1 MHIALY
7 IYVYIYIYIYIE
19 GNTDL
24 HKSDVIVPVA
34 GIEILMYDYT
44 SSTMNSSTRSGESG
58 ARPHRN
64 RVNTSPADNKIL
76 MFMLCIQLIE
86 FNITNSVG
94 SVAMNVLY
102 AYRHSVTKEVWNL
115 L

>member
-1 MHIALY
+1 
-7 IYVYIYIYIYIE
+7 
-19 GNTDL
+19 
-24 HKSDVIVPVA
+24 
-34 GIEILMYDYT
+34 MYDYT
-44 SSTMNSSTRSGESG
+44 SSAMSCSTRSGESG

-86 FNITNSVG
+86 FNIANSVG
-94 SVAMNVLY
+94 SVVMNNLY
-102 AYRHSVTKEVWNL
+102 AYKHSVINEVWNL